1 MPRASHK
8 YTSKDARIF
17 TGGYTDQTRLL
28 QARQQEVGFYIRHI
42 PKLKGEEP
50 VLPSGVAVDSEEG
63 VKIWKKA
70 YDIAL
75 DADALRDW
83 IKKNPEK
90 NALIRG
96 HPSPS
101 GSHRISNTAPIH
113 PPRRRTLAERRTLA
127 TKTRVRVAAAT
138 VAAAKQAAT
147 DSDVVDEVSLP
158 SMHSTKSSMLTSGQ
172 MPVKNGA
179 RAVNIRGRRI
189 VCDTDD
195 EDDIQLNAVVN
206 GKKGTSAKEPI
217 AKEHTAPAKR
227 SIVSSYVAER
237 RVQQN

>member
-8 YTSKDARIF
+8 YTSKDARTF
-17 TGGYTDQTRLL
+17 TGGYTDQTRLK
-28 QARQQEVGFYIRHI
+28 QARQQVVGFYIRHI

-50 VLPSGVAVDSEEG
+50 VLPPGVAVDSAEG

-70 YDIAL
+70 YDKAL
-75 DADALRDW
+75 DADALRGW

-96 HPSPS
+96 PPLPS
-101 GSHRISNTAPIH
+101 GSHRIPDTAPIH
-113 PPRRRTLAERRTLA
+113 PPRRRTLAERRDLA
-127 TKTRVRVAAAT
+127 TKTRVRVAAA
-138 VAAAKQAAT
+138 AAAKQATA
-147 DSDVVDEVSLP
+147 DSEVVEEVSVP
-158 SMHSTKSSMLTSGQ
+158 STYSTKSSLLTSGQ

-179 RAVNIRGRRI
+179 RAVNIRGLRI

-195 EDDIQLNAVVN
+195 EDDIQLNALVN
-206 GKKGTSAKEPI
+206 GKDTSAKEPI

-227 SIVSSYVAER
+227 SIVSSHAVER
-237 RVQQN
+237 WEQQS